1 MRIWILDQL
10 HLAETFIEFQPEVIK
25 SFWKENSSLL
35 DLVINVYFLADGW
48 SIHNNYREFMTHQ
61 FNTKCVAN
69 SFYIVTVVHSSCM
82 YMVGFVFLYNRPDK
96 ILKNG
101 AVCSL
106 QLISPYHCVIRIQFS
121 EKVSHMLISCASSL
135 LNRHPNLRGFFCKI
149 FNYLIRTYTPS
160 AWCSQLSEKTF
171 QFCGV

>member
-1 MRIWILDQL
+1 MSISWQMDDQFTIITANL
-10 HLAETFIEFQPEVIK
+10 WLI
-25 SFWKENSSLL
+25 SS
-35 DLVINVYFLADGW
+35 IP
-48 SIHNNYREFMTHQ
+48 
-61 FNTKCVAN
+61 KCVSN

-101 AVCSL
+101 AFCSL
-106 QLISPYHCVIRIQFS
+106 QLISPYHYVIHIQFS

-149 FNYLIRTYTPS
+149 FNFLIRTYTSS
-160 AWCSQLSEKTF
+160 AWCSQLSEKILF